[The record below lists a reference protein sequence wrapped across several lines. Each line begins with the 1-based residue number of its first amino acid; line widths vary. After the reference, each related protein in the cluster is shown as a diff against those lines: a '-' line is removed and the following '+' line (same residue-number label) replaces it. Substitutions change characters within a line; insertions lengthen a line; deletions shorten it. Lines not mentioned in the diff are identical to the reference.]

1 MRAHTKLTYYTLQQ
15 SAQAKTFR
23 DLSEEER
30 YHPSQP
36 SSCSEHSVV
45 MCRHESATTRQ
56 TESRILDGK
65 VRGIQLPFTLSNVA
79 SQWSYLPHLCWL
91 SPAAWFIS
99 EVYQRGTNMAT
110 MNRGPTLTELS
121 RRILTTAG
129 AVLILSNLDGT
140 VVGLFFFWGGG
151 GGITNQTLRKCNCK
165 CPLSNK

>member
-99 EVYQRGTNMAT
+99 EVYQRGTNQHG
-110 MNRGPTLTELS
+110 NNEPG
-121 RRILTTAG
+121 
-129 AVLILSNLDGT
+129 SNLDRAQSTDLDHSGGCSYT
-140 VVGLFFFWGGG
+140 VQLGWNSGWFIFLLGRGRG
-151 GGITNQTLRKCNCK
+151 DHE
-165 CPLSNK
+165 SNLAKV